1 MIPPAAPG
9 FALLLASL
17 LAEEPRLSGASAQK
31 PDRDPAEK
39 PLWKKAKASGVDKK
53 LKVIDVKDPS
63 LEVVWDPVTTTFHH
77 HRTLLLRDLPEGS
90 MIHIL
95 GKIHEERG
103 GPEGKNQAAPGKKYG
118 AAEALLSDIEHIGTG
133 KAYKQPPLVGKT
145 GFIRWHAAE
154 LRSTRLPFFARVQNR
169 TYKLVTDER
178 ATVLST
184 AKLDPEAIV
193 GKTVWLGGRAR
204 KVTVERDG
212 KERQVTRMVVTD
224 VHVVDVSAEHMKVFL
239 AQWGDRKLVEA
250 SKDAEKDFQEGKVPK
265 DAKAAPRSF
274 R

>member
-9 FALLLASL
+9 LALLLASL
-17 LAEEPRLSGASAQK
+17 LAEEPRLPASAPK
-31 PDRDPAEK
+31 ADRDPAEK
-39 PLWKKAKASGVDKK
+39 PLWKKAKASGIDKK
-53 LKVIDVKDPS
+53 LKVIDVKDAS
-63 LEVVWDPVTTTFHH
+63 LEVVWDPGKTTFHH
-77 HRTLLLRDLPEGS
+77 HRTVLLKDLPEGS
-90 MIHIL
+90 TVHIL

-103 GPEGKNQAAPGKKYG
+103 GPEGKNQAPGKKYG

-145 GFIRWHAAE
+145 GFIRWHTAE

-169 TYKLVTDER
+169 TYKLTTDER

-184 AKLDPEAIV
+184 DKLDPEAIV
-193 GKTVWLGGRAR
+193 GKTVWLGGHAR

-224 VHVVDVSAEHMKVFL
+224 VHVVDVSAEHMKVIL

-250 SKDAEKDFQEGKVPK
+250 SKSAEKELREGKVQK
-265 DAKAAPRSF
+265 DAKADPRSF

>member
-17 LAEEPRLSGASAQK
+17 LAEEPRLPGPSAPK
-31 PDRDPAEK
+31 SDRDPAEK
-39 PLWKKAKASGVDKK
+39 PLWKKAKASGIDKK

-63 LEVVWDPVTTTFHH
+63 LEVVWDPYTTTFHH
-77 HRTLLLRDLPEGS
+77 HRTLLLKDLPEGS
-90 MIHIL
+90 ILHIL

-103 GPEGKNQAAPGKKYG
+103 GPEKQNQGKKYG

-145 GFIRWHAAE
+145 GFIRWHTAE

-169 TYKLVTDER
+169 SYKLVTDER

-184 AKLDPEAIV
+184 DKLDPEAIV
-193 GKTVWLGGRAR
+193 GKTAWFGGRAR

-239 AQWGDRKLVEA
+239 AQWGDRKNVASMEA
-250 SKDAEKDFQEGKVPK
+250 KAES
-265 DAKAAPRSF
+265 DAKEPKAGKAAKPAPGSF